1 MLSTMKD
8 MKGLCKD
15 IS

>member
-1 MLSTMKD
+1 MKD